1 MFNSYFDIT
10 RGYNFNQQEPLS
22 RTTAAVLGVRGV
34 FPVPNG
40 DWLDAETLGGRKLA
54 ASLASKHLAEVVPGL
69 NREGRR

>member
-10 RGYNFNQQEPLS
+10 RGYNFNQEPLS
-22 RTTAAVLGVRGV
+22 RTTAAVLGVPNRV

-69 NREGRR
+69 NREEVG